1 MHTETHTQ
9 TQTHSCTQTHTQ
21 GVTKR
26 YNKYKTREDS
36 CLQSDTINP
45 LTPPSQSAHMHTHL
59 PLLLVI
65 QSGLVAIS
73 LRSSKLPGRQIIGC
87 RSWRHRAHCQ
97 FIVPYKMSEDSILN
111 FFQCRYYFRMPG
123 LKYRNESRNALSK
136 WSLGPVALGDCSGC
150 YRLLKKCLELFGR
163 RETIKYINQYY

>member
-1 MHTETHTQ
+1 MHTKTHTQ

-111 FFQCRYYFRMPG
+111 FFQCKYNFQMPG
-123 LKYRNESRNALSK
+123 LKYRNESRCLVEMVP
-136 WSLGPVALGDCSGC
+136 WTCGPW
-150 YRLLKKCLELFGR
+150 RLLRMLQVAKKCLELFGR
-163 RETIKYINQYY
+163 RETIKYIKQYY